1 MNPNMNSQDFPPAD
15 SFDAY
20 HSFGANPSSWQDS
33 SPRFR
38 AQGHYQGIFYINQLF
53 VHNYMN
59 NFIV

>member
-33 SPRFR
+33 APRFR

-53 VHNYMN
+53 VHN
-59 NFIV
+59 